1 MLSILRKEIN
11 TFLNSLIAYIVI
23 VLFLTGMGLFMWVF
37 PETSILEYGFA
48 EMDTLFSLAPFV
60 FMFLIPAITMR
71 TFAEEKKDG
80 TIELLLTRPVTDW
93 QIILGKY
100 LSSVLLVCLALLPTL
115 LYYYSVSSLGSPA
128 GNVDS
133 AGVAGSYIGLVLL
146 GSTFASIGILSSVI
160 TVNQIVS
167 FIIAVFFCF
176 IFYSGFESLAT
187 INVWGTYSSFI
198 DKLGISYHYQALSK
212 GLIDSRNV
220 IYFLSVI
227 FLMLLSTKLILGSRK
242 W

>member
-1 MLSILRKEIN
+1 MLSILKKEVN
-11 TFLNSLIAYIVI
+11 SFLNSLIAYIVI
-23 VLFLTGMGLFMWVF
+23 AIFLTGMGLFMWVF
-37 PETSILEYGFA
+37 PETNVLDYGFA
-48 EMDTLFSLAPFV
+48 EMDTLFNLAPYV
-60 FMFLIPAITMR
+60 FLFLIPAITMR

-100 LSSVLLVCLALLPTL
+100 LSSLLLVVFALLPTL
-115 LYYYSVSSLGSPA
+115 LYYFAIYSLGSPA
-128 GNVDS
+128 GNIDS
-133 AGVAGSYIGLVLL
+133 AAVFGSYIGLVLL
-146 GSTFASIGILSSVI
+146 GAVFVSIGILSSVI

-167 FIIAVFFCF
+167 FVFAVFFCF
-176 IFYSGFESLAT
+176 IFYSGFESLAS
-187 INVWGTYSSFI
+187 INVWGEFSTFI
-198 DKLGISYHYQALSK
+198 DKLGIAYHYKALSK

-227 FLMLLSTKLILGSRK
+227 SVMLLSTKLILGSRK

>member
-1 MLSILRKEIN
+1 
-11 TFLNSLIAYIVI
+11 
-23 VLFLTGMGLFMWVF
+23 
-37 PETSILEYGFA
+37 
-48 EMDTLFSLAPFV
+48 
-60 FMFLIPAITMR
+60 
-71 TFAEEKKDG
+71 
-80 TIELLLTRPVTDW
+80 
-93 QIILGKY
+93 
-100 LSSVLLVCLALLPTL
+100 
-115 LYYYSVSSLGSPA
+115 
-128 GNVDS
+128 
-133 AGVAGSYIGLVLL
+133 
-146 GSTFASIGILSSVI
+146 
-160 TVNQIVS
+160 IVS
-167 FIIAVFFCF
+167 FIIAVLFCF

>member
-167 FIIAVFFCF
+167 FIIAVFICF
-176 IFYSGFESLAT
+176 IFYSGIESMDT
-187 INVWGTYSSFI
+187 
-198 DKLGISYHYQALSK
+198 
-212 GLIDSRNV
+212 
-220 IYFLSVI
+220 
-227 FLMLLSTKLILGSRK
+227 
-242 W
+242 